1 MSIYR
6 FSSADVHR
14 RENGYAE
21 LNKDSKFKDSEK
33 MPITRAEEF
42 MIIEKYLGQKSRM
55 TIIIEIVINYFVLLA
70 DYYDKALKKSGGGAQ
85 V

>member
-1 MSIYR
+1 
-6 FSSADVHR
+6 
-14 RENGYAE
+14 
-21 LNKDSKFKDSEK
+21 